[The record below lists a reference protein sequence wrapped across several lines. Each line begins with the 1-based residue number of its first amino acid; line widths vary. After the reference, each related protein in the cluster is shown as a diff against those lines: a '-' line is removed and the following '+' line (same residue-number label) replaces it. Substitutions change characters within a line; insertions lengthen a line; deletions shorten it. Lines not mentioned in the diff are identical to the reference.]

1 MRPLLTALAVLLGLG
16 STGRAQDDPQATR
29 GVIPAGQSAPAPAPA
44 ASDSVGPRNNPTVD
58 NAAPDQAQPSNPI
71 PIPGRLGYAYA
82 MVGQH
87 RVIIEMST
95 MRVMRFLD

>member
-1 MRPLLTALAVLLGLG
+1 VGSSLPGSQPLRPLLLRQTPWGA
-16 STGRAQDDPQATR
+16 
-29 GVIPAGQSAPAPAPA
+29 
-44 ASDSVGPRNNPTVD
+44 RNNPTVG
-58 NAAPDQAQPSNPI
+58 NAAPDQAQPSHPI